1 MSQQH
6 LSYLLVILSNFSFAL
21 ASIFFTYYSKK
32 LTPLWMNAFKTS
44 ATFIY
49 LIVSVPLFIPLQ
61 LGSNNTSYGLML
73 SGAIGL
79 GLGDLFLFRAFF
91 EIGAARTLILFGFQP
106 LFMAISSHFFFDQ
119 NIESNHAIAILLMM
133 VCLFLFAFESK
144 KETGNWQLIGLLY
157 ALIGVLLD
165 TSGVVISR
173 LSFDQSP
180 ELHPLWGHMFRTSG
194 AVLFFILF
202 SKFVKPIPVLTT
214 FLSQSKKDRIVLLA
228 AAFVGTYLS
237 LYFYLS
243 GIKIGH
249 VASLT
254 AITVTC
260 PLFASLFE
268 HLFAKKFPSKI
279 LILAF
284 MVFLIGVW
292 TLLGN

>member
-1 MSQQH
+1 MPQAN
-6 LSYLLVILSNFSFAL
+6 LSYILVVLSNFSFAL

-32 LTPLWMNAFKTS
+32 LTPLWMNAFKSS
-44 ATFIY
+44 ATFIF
-49 LIVSVPLFIPLQ
+49 LIITVPLFIPLQ
-61 LGSNNTSYGLML
+61 LSSHQTSYGLLL

-79 GLGDLFLFRAFF
+79 GVGDLFLFRAFY

-119 NIESNHAIAILLMM
+119 NIQYNHAIAIVLMM
-133 VCLFLFAFESK
+133 ICLFLFAYENK
-144 KETGNWQLIGLLY
+144 KDNGTWQVMGLLY

-165 TSGVVISR
+165 TSGVIISR

-180 ELHPLWGHMFRTSG
+180 DLHPLWGHMFRTSG

-202 SKFVKPIPVLTT
+202 SKLVKPIPLFTT
-214 FLSQSKKDRIVLLA
+214 FFTQPNKDRMLLMA
-228 AAFVGTYLS
+228 SAFVGTYLS

-254 AITVTC
+254 AISVTC

-268 HLFAKKFPSKI
+268 HIYAKKFPSRI
-279 LILAF
+279 LMLAF
-284 MVFLIGVW
+284 FIFIFGIWMLIG
-292 TLLGN
+292 N